1 MPGAALPY
9 AALHC
14 HAPPAAALRHLRAL
28 FCRAAL
34 LSLCAIAHDCV
45 VAWRFLCVAAR
56 GGRASARWRVRCG
69 KLVLCFVLIVQRFC
83 AVYLLFAKKR
93 TMRNKKEREYVI
105 ASGAVPCVPAKV
117 GVKTRGKAAEK
128 QREPVKGSRGEA
140 KTKMSMQGQSDQT
153 ARGQRSCSP
162 SSCSQNSRGQSA
174 CNGSSHSRF
183 LNVFAQW
190 EASSNGQLCAVLA
203 LAGFCG
209 ALLRFFMQSLPLPW
223 VDGFPLSTIV
233 VNTLGSFLIVVVF
246 CAGQSA
252 HLLSP
257 ALVKV
262 LNRGFLGA
270 FTTLS
275 AVCVDADELLAF
287 GNDLGAFL
295 YVALTLVMSFGAALA
310 DMRLFGMRKT
320 FLAQDATAANVLCAS
335 LTEAGERL

>member
-1 MPGAALPY
+1 M
-9 AALHC
+9 
-14 HAPPAAALRHLRAL
+14 
-28 FCRAAL
+28 
-34 LSLCAIAHDCV
+34 
-45 VAWRFLCVAAR
+45 
-56 GGRASARWRVRCG
+56 
-69 KLVLCFVLIVQRFC
+69 
-83 AVYLLFAKKR
+83 
-93 TMRNKKEREYVI
+93 
-105 ASGAVPCVPAKV
+105 
-117 GVKTRGKAAEK
+117 KTRGKAAEK

-140 KTKMSMQGQSDQT
+140 KTKMSMREQSDQT

-174 CNGSSHSRF
+174 CNGSSQSRF

-295 YVALTLVMSFGAALA
+295 YVALTFVLSFGAALA
-310 DMRLFGMRKT
+310 AMRIFS
-320 FLAQDATAANVLCAS
+320 AQDATAANVLCAS